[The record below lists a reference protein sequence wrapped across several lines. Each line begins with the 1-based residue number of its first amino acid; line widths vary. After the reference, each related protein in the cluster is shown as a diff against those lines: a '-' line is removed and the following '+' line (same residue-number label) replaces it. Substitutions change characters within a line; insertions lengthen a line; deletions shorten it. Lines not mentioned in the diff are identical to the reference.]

1 MRGFRDRTGHYLS
14 PGLGN
19 GRGGGGGAAE
29 DFGLNKVK
37 FSTTAAEIP
46 RKNKSRSRSLLEVR
60 RIFFFNTAQ
69 FDSVRNWEDR
79 SCLK

>member
-1 MRGFRDRTGHYLS
+1 MCVGKIND
-14 PGLGN
+14 
-19 GRGGGGGAAE
+19 E

-60 RIFFFNTAQ
+60 RIFFF
-69 FDSVRNWEDR
+69 
-79 SCLK
+79 

>member
-1 MRGFRDRTGHYLS
+1 MCVGKINEGFQGPVIIYL
-14 PGLGN
+14 LGW
-19 GRGGGGGAAE
+19 GMGGGGAAE

-60 RIFFFNTAQ
+60 RIFFF
-69 FDSVRNWEDR
+69 
-79 SCLK
+79 

>member
-1 MRGFRDRTGHYLS
+1 MRGFRDRSLFIAWAGEW
-14 PGLGN
+14 GWGM
-19 GRGGGGGAAE
+19 GGAAAAE

-60 RIFFFNTAQ
+60 RIFFF
-69 FDSVRNWEDR
+69 
-79 SCLK
+79 

>member
-1 MRGFRDRTGHYLS
+1 MRGFRDRSLFIAWAGEW
-14 PGLGN
+14 
-19 GRGGGGGAAE
+19 GGGGAAE

>member
-1 MRGFRDRTGHYLS
+1 MRGFRDRSLFIAWAGEW
-14 PGLGN
+14 GAG
-19 GRGGGGGAAE
+19 GGGGGAAE

-60 RIFFFNTAQ
+60 RIFFF
-69 FDSVRNWEDR
+69 
-79 SCLK
+79 